1 MTILATRDKISLI
14 LNWPQKLM
22 SFSDLLLEVWIL
34 YTILKIYRYQVCTL
48 NIIQLPHT
56 PAVRQQKSNDVPIY
70 DFRGKAPLD
79 KINVPIYWFR
89 PK

>member
-1 MTILATRDKISLI
+1 
-14 LNWPQKLM
+14 M
-22 SFSDLLLEVWIL
+22 SFSDLLLEVRIL
-34 YTILKIYRYQVCTL
+34 YTFLKIYQVCTL

-56 PAVRQQKSNDVPIY
+56 PAARQQKSNDVPIY
-70 DFRGKAPLD
+70 DFKGKAPSD

>member
-1 MTILATRDKISLI
+1 
-14 LNWPQKLM
+14 M
-22 SFSDLLLEVWIL
+22 SFSDLLLEVRIL
-34 YTILKIYRYQVCTL
+34 YTILKIYQVCPL
-48 NIIQLPHT
+48 NMIQLPHT
-56 PAVRQQKSNDVPIY
+56 PAARQQKSNDVPIY

>member
-1 MTILATRDKISLI
+1 
-14 LNWPQKLM
+14 M
-22 SFSDLLLEVWIL
+22 SFSDLLLEVRIL
-34 YTILKIYRYQVCTL
+34 YTILKIYQVCTL

-56 PAVRQQKSNDVPIY
+56 SAARQQKSKDVPIY

-79 KINVPIYWFR
+79 KIIVPIYWFR